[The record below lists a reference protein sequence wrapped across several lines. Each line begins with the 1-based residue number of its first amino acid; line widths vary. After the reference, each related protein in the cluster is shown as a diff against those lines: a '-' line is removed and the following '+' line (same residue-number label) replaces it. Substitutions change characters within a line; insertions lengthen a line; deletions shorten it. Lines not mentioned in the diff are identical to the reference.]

1 MPPAD
6 EDGVSDPQVQIFSH
20 LGEDKFTPVVEDNL
34 NPMFMCC
41 RTIDFHFK
49 DTNNL
54 LDSAPIIMNIFDVD
68 EGLISD
74 SKDFLGRA
82 VIFLKNASYGIDA
95 NTIPRPKWH
104 EIRVGTN
111 NTDPKC
117 GEILC
122 SFSIYD
128 DSKEV
133 KTDEKIDVAAT
144 VAKQEYEININV
156 LGLRNLKSSGLLPI

>member
-1 MPPAD
+1 
-6 EDGVSDPQVQIFSH
+6 
-20 LGEDKFTPVVEDNL
+20 
-34 NPMFMCC
+34 
-41 RTIDFHFK
+41 
-49 DTNNL
+49 
-54 LDSAPIIMNIFDVD
+54 MNIFDVD

-122 SFSIYD
+122 SFCIYD

>member
-1 MPPAD
+1 
-6 EDGVSDPQVQIFSH
+6 
-20 LGEDKFTPVVEDNL
+20 
-34 NPMFMCC
+34 
-41 RTIDFHFK
+41 
-49 DTNNL
+49 
-54 LDSAPIIMNIFDVD
+54 MNIFDVD

-82 VIFLKNASYGIDA
+82 VIFLKNASYGFDP

-111 NTDPKC
+111 NTDPNC

-128 DSKEV
+128 DSKDV
-133 KTDEKIDVAAT
+133 KKDENINVTAT